1 MLKGGNFMS
10 DRPWVNHLIA
20 AVIIVAGG
28 FLLFNFAFISA
39 AFIINTSIKLL
50 NMPGNSAPPLLAR
63 VVYVVL
69 ILVLSWFVFRSRLS
83 DTLKATF
90 LTMPLM
96 VVLVSIG
103 IFTYQLTKGVVVGLG
118 AAVVAAVL
126 FYIRHKKL
134 SWKYY
139 FAVVYVAVLALMI
152 MLLRIDI

>member
-1 MLKGGNFMS
+1 MKN
-10 DRPWVNHLIA
+10 LIA

-28 FLLFNFAFISA
+28 FFLFNFAFISA

-50 NMPGNSAPPLLAR
+50 NLPGNSAPPFLAR
-63 VVYVVL
+63 IVYVVF
-69 ILVLSWFVFRSRLS
+69 ILVLSWFILRSRLN

-103 IFTYQLTKGVVVGLG
+103 IFTYQLSMGVVIGLG
-118 AAVVAAVL
+118 AVIVAATL
-126 FYIRHKKL
+126 YYIRHKKL

-139 FAVVYVAVLALMI
+139 FAVLYVAVLALMI
-152 MLLRIDI
+152 MLLGIDI

>member
-1 MLKGGNFMS
+1 MS
-10 DRPWVNHLIA
+10 DRPWMKNLIA

-28 FLLFNFAFISA
+28 FFLFNFAFISA

-50 NMPGNSAPPLLAR
+50 NLPGNSAPPFLAR
-63 VVYVVL
+63 IVYVVF
-69 ILVLSWFVFRSRLS
+69 ILVLSWFILRSRLN

-103 IFTYQLTKGVVVGLG
+103 IFTYQLSMGVVIGLG
-118 AAVVAAVL
+118 AVIVAATL
-126 FYIRHKKL
+126 YYIRHKKL

-139 FAVVYVAVLALMI
+139 FAVLYVAVLALMI
-152 MLLRIDI
+152 MLLGIDI